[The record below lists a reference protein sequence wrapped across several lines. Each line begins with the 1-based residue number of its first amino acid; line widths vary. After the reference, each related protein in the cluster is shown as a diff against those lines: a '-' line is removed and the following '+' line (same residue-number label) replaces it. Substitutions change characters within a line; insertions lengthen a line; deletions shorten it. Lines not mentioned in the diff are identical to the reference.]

1 MAYTPTEWQ
10 TGDVVTAEKLNKI
23 EGAIEECSSK
33 VPSMSGLVEAST
45 DPETDVITINKSFND
60 LVAITQAGVLPF
72 LIVSTEEG
80 TSCYTF
86 IHSIYTDGVYVAHFT
101 QGYSSV
107 IMFFSSDPNS
117 FMTTED
123 PGGGST
129 PK

>member
-23 EGAIEECSSK
+23 EGAIEECSSNIFS
-33 VPSMSGLVEAST
+33 VSGLVEASM
-45 DPETDVITINKSFND
+45 DPETNITTINKSFND

-80 TSCYTF
+80 ASCSTF
-86 IHSIYTDGVYVAHFT
+86 IHSIYTDGVYVANFT
-101 QGYSSV
+101 QGHSSV
-107 IMFFSSDPNS
+107 IRFFSSDPNS

-123 PGGGST
+123 PGGST